1 MDWRTAFAWAVF
13 EATRRIEWHRRLMF
27 VAFLNLFGPAF
38 SRCTWQQWIP
48 FPLSDMLPALV
59 ADAVLI
65 VLAVYDRRQ
74 LGRVHPVTLGAMMVL
89 IPLHAASPLI
99 GRSQWW
105 NAVAP
110 GLLGFW

>member
-1 MDWRTAFAWAVF
+1 
-13 EATRRIEWHRRLMF
+13 MF

-38 SRCTWQQWIP
+38 SRWTWQQWIP

-74 LGRVHPVTLGAMMVL
+74 LGRVHPVTIGAMMVL

-99 GRSQWW
+99 GRSQCW